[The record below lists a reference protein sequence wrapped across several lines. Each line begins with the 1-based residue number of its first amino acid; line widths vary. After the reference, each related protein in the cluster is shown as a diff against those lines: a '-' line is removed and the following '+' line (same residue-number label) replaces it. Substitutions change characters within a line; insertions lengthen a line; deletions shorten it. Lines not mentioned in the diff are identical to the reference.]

1 MFPVRCTS
9 PVLMDCWKGAIS
21 VAASFKTR
29 VGSLSGPLALDGL
42 KSAEQFNYTIVVNM
56 DIGHVWVGAI
66 G

>member
-1 MFPVRCTS
+1 
-9 PVLMDCWKGAIS
+9 MDCWKGAIS